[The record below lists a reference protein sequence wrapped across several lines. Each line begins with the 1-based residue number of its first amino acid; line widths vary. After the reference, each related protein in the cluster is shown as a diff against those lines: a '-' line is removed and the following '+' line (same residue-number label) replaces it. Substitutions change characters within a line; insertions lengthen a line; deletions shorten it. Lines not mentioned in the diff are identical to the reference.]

1 MYADEMQAQMDYEAQ
16 MAEQEMYES
25 QMYADMQQESASYI
39 QADVHDSDWHI
50 ADDMEEDAEDEDV
63 DDEAAD
69 EKAADGKDVVN
80 DGAATAVSDAGNEQA
95 ELFMTVFPGV
105 EMTKELAGLFTE
117 VYVTK
122 VTIYDSRNIL
132 QIDIRSRHIISRPN
146 IEKAEESIRKFV
158 FGNKRYTVQIRE
170 HYTLSTQYNLEA
182 IVKAYQDSI
191 LYDIRS
197 FSNVG
202 YRLISRSIGEL
213 YCDGDAI
220 TIAIEDSK
228 IAHIHAEKI
237 KAYME
242 EMFQERFDLNVNVAF
257 EYSEADKEKLRRASA
272 LVEQQK
278 IDAILNNLRD
288 HGDII
293 VDGKAVDKDKLG
305 VSKKEDKKSEGH
317 KPDEKKAAPASSG
330 GDSGQKNGGEKE
342 KFGRR
347 RRYSDD
353 PEVFIGRD
361 VEGKLLEISSINDGI
376 GEVVIHGQIMSTEER
391 ELRNGK
397 IILTGYITDF
407 TDTIGFK
414 MFCSPEDMEVYR
426 EEIQKGKFYR
436 MKGLAEFDSYAKE
449 VMICRVL
456 GMKHI
461 QDFRVPRM
469 DTYPEKRVELH
480 MHTKMSEMDSVVDI
494 ETIVK
499 RASDWGHPAIAI
511 TDHGVVQAFPIANH
525 TKGLRKDFKIIYGVE
540 GYFVDDLKDLVKNSR
555 NQSLD
560 SEYVVFDIETTGL
573 SKKHNK
579 IIEIGAVKVKD
590 GEVVDTFSEF
600 INPGV
605 PIPYQIEQLT
615 SINDDMVKDA
625 PMFDVIVPRFVEFCG
640 DDIVVAHNASFDTGF
655 VRMNA
660 EELGLKFD
668 NTVLDTMTLSHILLP
683 ELGKFTLDRV
693 CKELKVVNAHHHRAI
708 DDAEATAK
716 VFFKLLDMLKERDVK
731 TMDDLNVLG
740 STSPDAIKKD
750 RTYHG
755 IILAKNEIG
764 RVNLYRLIS
773 ESHLTYFARRPRM
786 PMSLINKYRE
796 GLIIGS
802 ACEAGELFRA
812 IVDDAPDEEIV
823 RLVNWFD
830 YLEIQPLGNNEF
842 MTRDTRNPKTMD
854 DLIGYNKRIV
864 ELGEMFNKPV
874 VATCDVHFLDPED
887 YIYRAIIMKSK
898 GFDDADMQPPLYFR
912 TTEEMLAEFQYLGS
926 DKAKEVVITNTNMIA
941 DMIERIEPV
950 RPDKAPPIIE
960 NSDQTLTDICY
971 TKAHEIYGP
980 DLPPQVQERLD
991 RELHSIISNGFA
1003 VMYIIAQKLVWD
1015 SNDHGYLVGSRG
1027 SVGSSFVAT
1036 MAGITEVNPL
1046 SAHYICPKCHFVDFD
1061 SELVKSYSGMS
1072 GCDMPDRDCPN
1083 CGTPLIKEGH
1093 DIPFETFLGFN
1104 GDKEPDID
1112 LNFSG
1117 EYQSKAHAYTEVLF
1131 GKGKAFKAGTVGGV
1145 AEKTAFG
1152 YVYNYFRDHS
1162 KEELMAEAKASGMD
1176 EKSAKKY
1183 AEENSIVT
1191 KRRCEMERLALGCTG
1206 VRRTTGQHPGGMIVL
1221 PRHEEI
1227 YSFTPIQHPAN
1238 DVTSDIITSHFE
1250 YHSID
1255 HNLLKLDIL
1264 GHDDPTMIRRLE
1276 DLTGLDAT
1284 KIRLDDKDV
1293 MELFHSTKSLGI
1305 TPEDINGIPLGSLGV
1320 PEFGTDF
1327 AMQMLIDAKPT
1338 CFSDLVRIAGLAHGT
1353 DVWLGNAQELIKSGK
1368 CTISTAICCR
1378 DDIMVYLIHMGLDA
1392 GLAFNIM
1399 EKVRKGIVAKGKC
1412 DKWDDWKA
1420 EMAAHGVPD
1429 WYVWSCQKI
1438 KYMFPKAHAA
1448 AYVMMAWRIA
1458 WFKVNYPLEYY
1469 TAFFSIRADD
1479 FSYEMMCFGK
1489 ERVLF
1494 HINEISKVDKN
1505 KRSAKDEGKLK
1516 DLKIVLEMYAR
1527 GYDFVPIDIY
1537 KAKADRF
1544 QIIDGKIMPSFAS
1557 IEGMGEKAAQQL
1569 YDAAQK
1575 GPFLSKEEI
1584 NERAKIGKGTIEKMS
1599 ELGILDGMPET
1610 NQLSLFDFM

>member
-1117 EYQSKAHAYTEVLF
+1117 EYQAKAHAYTEVLF